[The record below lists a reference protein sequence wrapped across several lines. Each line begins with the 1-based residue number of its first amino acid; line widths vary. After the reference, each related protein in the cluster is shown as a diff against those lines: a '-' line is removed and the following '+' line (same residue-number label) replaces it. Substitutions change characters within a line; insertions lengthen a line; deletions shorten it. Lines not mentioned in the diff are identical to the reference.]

1 MSQLSMSL
9 RAWGDGCFSVGR
21 SCGTMFQLAGV
32 GDGELTNEPMS
43 MGPFFLT
50 ECKKRVNNCTRTY
63 TCFTFN
69 IAYTLHTL
77 HILNDVICK

>member
-1 MSQLSMSL
+1 MYKCNGNRMWGWYRAIAGKSYTKIMSQLSMSL

-43 MGPFFLT
+43 MGPFF
-50 ECKKRVNNCTRTY
+50 
-63 TCFTFN
+63 F
-69 IAYTLHTL
+69 
-77 HILNDVICK
+77 D